1 MIVASANKSIHR
13 RRFHTS
19 SKKRFDLELALAAS
33 FLIEKK
39 SSQLAPF
46 VLGDFITVI
55 NPTTYPSH
63 SDSNSMIFE
72 MDCIWSRQKLFI

>member
-1 MIVASANKSIHR
+1 MKESKNNSIYR

-19 SKKRFDLELALAAS
+19 SKKRFDLDLALAAS
-33 FLIEKK
+33 SLIEKK

-46 VLGDFITVI
+46 VLADFITVM
-55 NPTTYPSH
+55 NPTTYPSQ

-72 MDCIWSRQKLFI
+72 TDCN